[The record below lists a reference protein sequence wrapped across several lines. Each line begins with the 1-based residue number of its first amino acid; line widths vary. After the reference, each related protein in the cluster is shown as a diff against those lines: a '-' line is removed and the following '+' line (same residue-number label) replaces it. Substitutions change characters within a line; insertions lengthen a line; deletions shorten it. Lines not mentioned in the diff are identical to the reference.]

1 MENKENVKV
10 ETNVEVSEAVQ
21 EVKAQGFFSKAGA
34 WIKKHGKKVAVG
46 AAILAGAAIGV
57 AVLGKKNKSD
67 DSECYDEDVVED
79 ITDVDYSEVDNI
91 E

>member
-10 ETNVEVSEAVQ
+10 ETNVEVSETAVQ
-21 EVKAQGFFSKAGA
+21 EVKQGFFAKTGT

-57 AVLGKKNKSD
+57 AVLGKKNKVD
-67 DSECYDEDVVED
+67 DSECIDEDAVED
-79 ITDVDYSEVDNI
+79 ITDVDYTEVDDI
-91 E
+91 